1 MRTFTVRYRNGKI
14 SISADAQRRIL
25 MGGNISASMVR
36 QIIEIINP
44 ELCKNFGNYKWLLQG
59 ERGNYAVIATSE
71 HHAFVEGQGKT
82 PAEAFW
88 SCYQIRHIMNVE

>member
-25 MGGNISASMVR
+25 TGGKISASMVR
-36 QIIEIINP
+36 QIMEIVMP
-44 ELCKNFGNYKWLLQG
+44 ELRTIFGDYKWSLQG
-59 ERGNYAVIATSE
+59 EHGNYAVIATSE
-71 HHAFVEGQGKT
+71 HNAFVEGQGKT